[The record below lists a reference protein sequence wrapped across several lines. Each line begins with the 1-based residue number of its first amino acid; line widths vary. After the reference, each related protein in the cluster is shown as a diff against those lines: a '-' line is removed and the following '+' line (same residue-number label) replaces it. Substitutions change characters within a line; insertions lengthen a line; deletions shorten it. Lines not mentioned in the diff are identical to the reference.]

1 MHTGTYEND
10 NTDLYRDN
18 NSNLVLSF
26 RSILRSKPP
35 RKEWSALQSLCR
47 FNIEQL
53 NERFI
58 L

>member
-26 RSILRSKPP
+26 RSILCSKPLSDN
-35 RKEWSALQSLCR
+35 RLLIYAKR
-47 FNIEQL
+47 GFV
-53 NERFI
+53 
-58 L
+58 